1 MTTTTKFFEVQI
13 AASAIGPAA
22 RIAVPFGTSKL
33 DAIDKALP
41 VYRQRHD
48 IPPQH
53 TLTATA
59 QTVPLLIGT
68 TVPSKSRTAIV
79 PKSLR

>member
-1 MTTTTKFFEVQI
+1 MTTTKFFEIQI
-13 AASAIGPAA
+13 PASKQGPEA
-22 RIAVPFGTSKL
+22 RISVPFASSKS

-53 TLTATA
+53 TIHATA
-59 QTVPLLIGT
+59 RTVSLLIGT

-79 PKSLR
+79 PKALR